1 MTVPAS
7 VVAGDVD
14 ARLPIVRLRAVVAVR
29 LVVRLRALVVRY
41 LPFVQ
46 SAFVYHMR
54 ESADITTHPF
64 ANSGCTL

>member
-41 LPFVQ
+41 LPFV
-46 SAFVYHMR
+46 R
-54 ESADITTHPF
+54 
-64 ANSGCTL
+64 SGSRMICGSPQI

>member
-1 MTVPAS
+1 MAI
-7 VVAGDVD
+7 VVAVAVD

-29 LVVRLRALVVRY
+29 LVVRLRALVIRY

-46 SAFVYHMR
+46 SAFAYHMR

-64 ANSGCTL
+64 VNSGRTL